1 MFYVDKNWKNIS
13 AEESS
18 AYMLFTAY
26 GLEYFGSASADLR
39 LSLTRAASD
48 VL

>member
-1 MFYVDKNWKNIS
+1 MLIKTEKNIF

-26 GLEYFGSASADLR
+26 GLEYFGYNDWQR
-39 LSLTRAASD
+39 KINIC
-48 VL
+48 